1 MLTQWIIIWTERF
14 ISQQSLDDLCH
25 GSVQYSIVHTSILS
39 VSLASC
45 AFHYSGANHI
55 VISGEC
61 IIITETEEILQRI
74 PTCKIEEIGFG

>member
-1 MLTQWIIIWTERF
+1 MPWQRTIF
-14 ISQQSLDDLCH
+14 NSAHS
-25 GSVQYSIVHTSILS
+25 SILS